1 MNFSNMRKLLL
12 LLLCAFAAAG
22 AFAKDYYVAKNGDN
36 INSGLTLATPFLT
49 IQKASDVAV
58 AGDIV
63 YVRAGTYREGVNM
76 KADGVTYQPYAGE
89 AVTINGAELM
99 TSWSLESGSTYKAA
113 MNWDVDDNWGTNQA
127 FCDGKMIELARWPDQ
142 TAIDIIMPTNAKADD
157 ATPAGGNSFNLID
170 NDFNEPDGRWVG
182 AQIWVNLSNNGSD
195 GEGFTGIVKAT
206 GKGTITVADYGGAPR
221 FGTQPWGLGKNTEYF
236 LYNPTAAGVTAAGG
250 VDALLGK
257 GEWWKDGSTLYVK
270 TPDGTAP
277 SSDGNGR
284 NVVEAKK
291 NHFAF
296 YSNWKDF
303 LEKANYTIRDF
314 TLFACAITTHTKSG
328 DRTIVDGAHD
338 ILIEGIKAKYVS
350 HDIRCPGISDRDY
363 QRSGFVV
370 SGRNITMRCTI
381 QYLAASAI
389 SVQGYGSK
397 ILNCEVRD
405 ANYGC
410 SNAGAVNTGFVCI
423 NLKIGNCKI
432 INTTVMGIN
441 IHGFKNADVNV
452 PDAARIHH
460 TEIGEYMRR
469 SGDSGAIDAAVVDG
483 QWARIDHNI
492 MYNAPDAPM
501 KHGIYL
507 DFGAGSSLDVGRY
520 TIDHNVIYNVW
531 LPGLFNHI
539 KYLNIYNNVFLNSG
553 SEYSAVNANAGSTP
567 VNGENIKM
575 HNNIFSR
582 KPNNDGC
589 CYGATMNNADVK
601 NFIHIADGLPGTSQN
616 DLFMDAAN
624 HDYHLKPTAT
634 AAINKGISVGIYDD
648 ANVVG
653 LPDIGAYEY
662 TGAVSGLSPE
672 MKSTTEIH
680 PNPAAQS
687 FSVLTQSPN
696 ARITVMSLNGKV
708 MKTVAASGKLTTI
721 GLENWPAGIY
731 TVKTQSG
738 AEISFKKIVVCK

>member
-1 MNFSNMRKLLL
+1 M
-12 LLLCAFAAAG
+12 
-22 AFAKDYYVAKNGDN
+22 
-36 INSGLTLATPFLT
+36 
-49 IQKASDVAV
+49 
-58 AGDIV
+58 
-63 YVRAGTYREGVNM
+63 
-76 KADGVTYQPYAGE
+76 
-89 AVTINGAELM
+89 
-99 TSWSLESGSTYKAA
+99 
-113 MNWDVDDNWGTNQA
+113 
-127 FCDGKMIELARWPDQ
+127 
-142 TAIDIIMPTNAKADD
+142 
-157 ATPAGGNSFNLID
+157 
-170 NDFNEPDGRWVG
+170 
-182 AQIWVNLSNNGSD
+182 
-195 GEGFTGIVKAT
+195 
-206 GKGTITVADYGGAPR
+206 
-221 FGTQPWGLGKNTEYF
+221 
-236 LYNPTAAGVTAAGG
+236 
-250 VDALLGK
+250 
-257 GEWWKDGSTLYVK
+257 
-270 TPDGTAP
+270 
-277 SSDGNGR
+277 
-284 NVVEAKK
+284 
-291 NHFAF
+291 
-296 YSNWKDF
+296 
-303 LEKANYTIRDF
+303 
-314 TLFACAITTHTKSG
+314 
-328 DRTIVDGAHD
+328 
-338 ILIEGIKAKYVS
+338 
-350 HDIRCPGISDRDY
+350 
-363 QRSGFVV
+363 
-370 SGRNITMRCTI
+370 
-381 QYLAASAI
+381 
-389 SVQGYGSK
+389 
-397 ILNCEVRD
+397 
-405 ANYGC
+405 
-410 SNAGAVNTGFVCI
+410 
-423 NLKIGNCKI
+423 
-432 INTTVMGIN
+432 
-441 IHGFKNADVNV
+441 
-452 PDAARIHH
+452 
-460 TEIGEYMRR
+460 
-469 SGDSGAIDAAVVDG
+469 
-483 QWARIDHNI
+483 
-492 MYNAPDAPM
+492 
-501 KHGIYL
+501 
-507 DFGAGSSLDVGRY
+507 DVGRY